1 MDYFHGRATSLK
13 EAFPEPFI
21 THALAVKAN
30 SMRGV
35 LLEAKNLGL
44 GGECASLQEAKHCL
58 SLGNYPYNIIA
69 KNNNLKY
76 KGFAP
81 EKVIYDS
88 PVKTP
93 LEVKEAI
100 DLGFHMNLDNERE
113 VFVILLTY

>member
-58 SLGNYPYNIIA
+58 SLGNYQYNIICHRFGLGGQRTFLMA
-69 KNNNLKY
+69 QFLANYGVIIL
-76 KGFAP
+76 P
-81 EKVIYDS
+81 EHGVVS
-88 PVKTP
+88 
-93 LEVKEAI
+93 L
-100 DLGFHMNLDNERE
+100 H
-113 VFVILLTY
+113 

>member
-1 MDYFHGRATSLK
+1 MK

-58 SLGNYPYNIIA
+58 SLGILPILYVLQIIIL
-69 KNNNLKY
+69 NM
-76 KGFAP
+76 KGL
-81 EKVIYDS
+81 
-88 PVKTP
+88 P
-93 LEVKEAI
+93 LRK
-100 DLGFHMNLDNERE
+100 
-113 VFVILLTY
+113 